1 LKQGIDIKN
10 NFRDAIV
17 NLTKTSRFF
26 AQDPPSDTLR
36 VLLKYSNS
44 ENINYCEKE
53 KFRTAL
59 HLAAKYGILEFVK
72 LLVEA
77 GADINAVDKKKKTP
91 LKYAEEKISKGVH
104 FQEIIKYLKS
114 KGGVV
119 EWNAYMKENDVS

>member
-1 LKQGIDIKN
+1 M
-10 NFRDAIV
+10 
-17 NLTKTSRFF
+17 
-26 AQDPPSDTLR
+26 
-36 VLLKYSNS
+36 LLKYSNS

-91 LKYAEEKISKGVH
+91 LKYAEEKVSKGVH
-104 FQEIIKYLKS
+104 FQEIVKYLKS

-119 EWNAYMKENDVS
+119 EWNAYMKENDVSWVVKVYKKGFNLKIWNNLNTKKWNPW